1 PSLAV
6 DLWRFKILWVA
17 VCIFFV
23 VLIARAFYVQVLNH
37 QFLQD
42 KADAMILRTD
52 TLKATRG
59 VISDR
64 HGVPLAISTP
74 MVNLWI
80 DPKEYYEALSEHQ
93 EAAKKLQL
101 DPTNTRLKRQLA
113 KTNFDLEALADAI
126 GEDRQKIKDEIA
138 RKKTSRYVVLKRQVP
153 A

>member
-1 PSLAV
+1 MKKPNLANLQKKRSKTRSVSPKPSLAV

-80 DPKEYYEALSEHQ
+80 E
-93 EAAKKLQL
+93 
-101 DPTNTRLKRQLA
+101 RMRQ
-113 KTNFDLEALADAI
+113 I
-126 GEDRQKIKDEIA
+126 CSWG
-138 RKKTSRYVVLKRQVP
+138 
-153 A
+153 